1 MVRQPRNWPVMILI
15 NLLQLDQTYNVP
27 KAGLQDEAEVQRFF
41 VSLQHQVHQHTALDT
56 AVYAVSVL

>member
-1 MVRQPRNWPVMILI
+1 MVLI

-27 KAGLQDEAEVQRFF
+27 KAELQDEAEQSKFLL
-41 VSLQHQVHQHTALDT
+41 SLQHQAHPHTALDT